1 MQTNK
6 KAPEGANKIFQADS
20 NTIPKE
26 CQLESFK
33 KLDNAKRCRMILS
46 QLDKPR
52 TAREIAYRLGFSDL
66 NAVKPRLSEMKARGT
81 VEVTQKEKDS
91 ITNRNVSVYR
101 RTKYSVLR
109 SFLVIIVEEVLTKTN

>member
-6 KAPEGANKIFQADS
+6 KAPEGANKTFQVDS

-101 RTKYSVLR
+101 RTK
-109 SFLVIIVEEVLTKTN
+109 

>member
-6 KAPEGANKIFQADS
+6 KAPEGANKIFQAD
-20 NTIPKE
+20 NTTIPKE

-101 RTKYSVLR
+101 RAK
-109 SFLVIIVEEVLTKTN
+109 

>member
-6 KAPEGANKIFQADS
+6 KAPEGANKIFQAD
-20 NTIPKE
+20 NTTIPKE

-91 ITNRNVSVYR
+91 ITNRNVSVYK
-101 RTKYSVLR
+101 RTK
-109 SFLVIIVEEVLTKTN
+109 

>member
-6 KAPEGANKIFQADS
+6 KDPEGANKIFQAD
-20 NTIPKE
+20 NTTIPKE

-101 RTKYSVLR
+101 RAK
-109 SFLVIIVEEVLTKTN
+109 

>member
-6 KAPEGANKIFQADS
+6 KAPEGANKIFQVDS

-101 RTKYSVLR
+101 RTK
-109 SFLVIIVEEVLTKTN
+109 

>member
-6 KAPEGANKIFQADS
+6 KAPEGANKIFQAD
-20 NTIPKE
+20 NTTIPKE

-101 RTKYSVLR
+101 RTK
-109 SFLVIIVEEVLTKTN
+109 

>member
-6 KAPEGANKIFQADS
+6 KAPEGANKIFQADN

-81 VEVTQKEKDS
+81 VEVIKKVDDNLTKRK
-91 ITNRNVSVYR
+91 VGLYR
-101 RTKYSVLR
+101 RT
-109 SFLVIIVEEVLTKTN
+109 

>member
-6 KAPEGANKIFQADS
+6 KAPEGANKIFQADN
-20 NTIPKE
+20 NTISKE
-26 CQLESFK
+26 CQLESFN

-81 VEVTQKEKDS
+81 VEVIKKVDDVLTKRK
-91 ITNRNVSVYR
+91 VGLYR
-101 RTKYSVLR
+101 RT
-109 SFLVIIVEEVLTKTN
+109 

>member
-6 KAPEGANKIFQADS
+6 KAPEGANKIFQVDNS
-20 NTIPKE
+20 TIARE

-101 RTKYSVLR
+101 RTK
-109 SFLVIIVEEVLTKTN
+109 

>member
-1 MQTNK
+1 MGNK
-6 KAPEGANKIFQADS
+6 KAPEGANKIFQADN
-20 NTIPKE
+20 NTISKE
-26 CQLESFK
+26 CQLESWK
-33 KLDNAKRCRMILS
+33 KFDNAKRCRMILS

-66 NAVKPRLSEMKARGT
+66 NAVKPRLTEMKARGT

-101 RTKYSVLR
+101 RAK
-109 SFLVIIVEEVLTKTN
+109 

>member
-6 KAPEGANKIFQADS
+6 KAPEGANKIFQVDN
-20 NTIPKE
+20 NTISKE

-81 VEVTQKEKDS
+81 VEVTEKEKDS
-91 ITNRNVSVYR
+91 ITSRNVSVYR
-101 RTKYSVLR
+101 RTK
-109 SFLVIIVEEVLTKTN
+109 

>member
-6 KAPEGANKIFQADS
+6 KAPEGANKIFQADN

-33 KLDNAKRCRMILS
+33 NLDNDKRCRMILS

-101 RTKYSVLR
+101 RTK
-109 SFLVIIVEEVLTKTN
+109 

>member
-6 KAPEGANKIFQADS
+6 KAPEGANKIFQADN
-20 NTIPKE
+20 NTISKE

-66 NAVKPRLSEMKARGT
+66 NAVKPRLTEMKARGT
-81 VEVTQKEKDS
+81 VEVIRKEKDS

-101 RTKYSVLR
+101 RTK
-109 SFLVIIVEEVLTKTN
+109 

>member
-1 MQTNK
+1 MGNK
-6 KAPEGANKIFQADS
+6 KAPEGANKIFQAD
-20 NTIPKE
+20 NTTIPKE

-101 RTKYSVLR
+101 RTK
-109 SFLVIIVEEVLTKTN
+109 

>member
-20 NTIPKE
+20 NTIAKE

-81 VEVTQKEKDS
+81 VEVTKKEKDS
-91 ITNRNVSVYR
+91 ITNRKVSVYR
-101 RTKYSVLR
+101 RAK
-109 SFLVIIVEEVLTKTN
+109 